1 MIYTVKLLSCICH
14 VSMFLIVI
22 NLSKTVFII
31 PALLPA
37 SSLTSSLCDDS
48 INTVDAGYKN
58 IVGNRIQ
65 CSYNR
70 HVGYNGYR
78 L

>member
-1 MIYTVKLLSCICH
+1 MTYIH
-14 VSMFLIVI
+14 VITG
-22 NLSKTVFII
+22 K
-31 PALLPA
+31 
-37 SSLTSSLCDDS
+37 SLTSVR
-48 INTVDAGYKN
+48 NHTVGVGYKN
-58 IVGNRIQ
+58 IVGNCIQ